1 MIQFIYDLC
10 LLHTSLKESDDADDF
25 QITLKVDSQS
35 SLYTAMKFVDT
46 QTNNILILIFIN
58 TNFVTAKDK
67 AIVDAKIMMKSR
79 DARDS
84 NTSLKLNDKI
94 IKRKEKK
101 IYFRQIT

>member
-1 MIQFIYDLC
+1 
-10 LLHTSLKESDDADDF
+10 LKESDDADDF

>member
-1 MIQFIYDLC
+1 
-10 LLHTSLKESDDADDF
+10 
-25 QITLKVDSQS
+25 
-35 SLYTAMKFVDT
+35 MKFVDT

-101 IYFRQIT
+101 IYFRQITWFEHLQLIKNVDFIIINSRD